1 MVTKMNE
8 LIKNAELENVVGGS
22 GIQCIGVLSR
32 LKDLGFNIKTPLVA
46 GYESEAAEELKQI
59 ITDFNNKEH
68 SKNSRRHLMPV
79 IYDDNRPNQYYICGY
94 RANPRIISED
104 ELVNYLKKYS

>member
-1 MVTKMNE
+1 MNE
-8 LIKNAELENVVGGS
+8 LIKDAELENVVGGS
-22 GIQCIGVLSR
+22 GIQCIGVLSQ
-32 LKDLGFNIKTPLVA
+32 LKDLGFKIKTPLVA

-59 ITDFNNKEH
+59 IKDFNNKE
-68 SKNSRRHLMPV
+68 SAKGSCRHLAGM
-79 IYDDNRPNQYYICGY
+79 IFDDNRPNVYYICGY